1 MSSHDGAVGPTDDQ
15 AQATSMRWSMGLLL
29 AAGVSV
35 MVGFLATQVLTGRS
49 AERFGPSS
57 DAVARERVPSKE
69 QVRFDQPG
77 TYDLFYEQAAP
88 STGVPGSL
96 EVVVGSDRGELGMGT
111 PDPVM
116 SSVIDDRSYVAF
128 RTVKIPRAGT
138 YTLDVTLRGGEPTGS
153 LFEDDRI
160 VLDRANREAD
170 ALWLLLGLAPA
181 VAGLA
186 LGACFGVASVVVRA
200 RSVRSSRPPGTP
212 PQGGPPAPGR
222 WGPPTDHAF
231 RDAPEPPEFPQSG
244 PSAQPEAA
252 QPEAGQRQAAQPEA
266 AQPEAAQPEAGQR
279 QASEG
284 DEPKVD
290 FGA

>member
-1 MSSHDGAVGPTDDQ
+1 MQSADD
-15 AQATSMRWSMGLLL
+15 AARSKATRLSMGLLL

-35 MVGFLATQVLTGRS
+35 MVGFLATQVLAGRS

-69 QVRFDQPG
+69 KVRFEQPG

-138 YTLDVTLRGGEPTGS
+138 YTLEVTVRGGEPAGS

-160 VLDRANREAD
+160 VVDRANREAD

-181 VAGLA
+181 AAGLA

-200 RSVRSSRPPGTP
+200 RSIRSSRPPGTP

-244 PSAQPEAA
+244 LPAQPETAQPEGAQPEGAQPEAA
-252 QPEAGQRQAAQPEA
+252 QPGAGQRP
-266 AQPEAAQPEAGQR
+266 
-279 QASEG
+279 ASEG
-284 DEPKVD
+284 DEPKVAFD
-290 FGA
+290 A